1 MGSVLYILIMNISET
16 ILSAAGVLISTLI
29 MTVGYLTNR
38 QLQRVDDKVSKID
51 DDFLETKSKMLEIA
65 TIDKLAIIEH
75 LQREIM
81 PHLKNKSLDDQ
92 IAKLTSEIVFLK
104 EYQRNKIGPAI
115 EEVLSMTKVV
125 SEQESK
131 QKESDLV
138 LQKMF
143 EVVKKLVERKV

>member
-1 MGSVLYILIMNISET
+1 MNISEI
-16 ILSAAGVLISTLI
+16 ILSAAGITISTLVMI
-29 MTVGYLTNR
+29 VGYLTNR

-75 LQREIM
+75 LQNEIM
-81 PHLKNKSLDDQ
+81 PHLKNKGMQDQ
-92 IAKLTSEIVFLK
+92 ILKLTSEIIFLK

-115 EEVLSMTKVV
+115 EGIMDMTKTV
-125 SEQESK
+125 SEQNLK
-131 QKESDLV
+131 QKESDLI

-143 EVVKKLVERKV
+143 EVVKKLVERKL